1 MARDLSGARIVVTGA
16 ARGIGAGVARAAA
29 ARGAKLGL
37 VGLEPQR
44 LAELAGKIDACWAEA
59 DVSDGAAVTRAIDEV
74 AGKLGGID
82 IVFANAGIANFVPL
96 RAMDPVQFRRIIEV
110 NLIGAFLTARAALS
124 HVVASRGYVLFNA
137 SISAALAPPG
147 FGAYGASKSAV
158 EALGNVLR
166 QEVRHLGVDVGV
178 CYFGFVDTDLVG
190 TANAVYPAFRLM
202 KANLPPPAGMVI
214 PLSAAVDAAV
224 RGIERRSWRVVAPWA
239 MHFLLWL
246 RGLLVRVSP
255 RIATRFMPE
264 LERLSAQTEASKGSE
279 IPTTEP
285 RAD

>member
-1 MARDLSGARIVVTGA
+1 VALSGARIVVTGA

-29 ARGAKLGL
+29 ARGARLGL
-37 VGLEPQR
+37 VGLEPAR
-44 LAELAGKIDACWAEA
+44 LAELAGEIDAVWAEA

-74 AGKLGGID
+74 AAKLGGID
-82 IVFANAGIANFVPL
+82 VLFANAGIANFVPL
-96 RAMDPVQFRRIIEV
+96 RAMDPAQFRRVIEV
-110 NLIGAFLTARAALS
+110 NLIGAFSTARAALP

-166 QEVRHLGVDVGV
+166 QETRHLGVDVGV

-190 TANAVYPAFRLM
+190 TANTVYPAFRLM

-214 PLSAAVDAAV
+214 PLSAAVDAAM
-224 RGIERRSWRVVAPWA
+224 RGIERRKSRVVAPWA
-239 MHFLLWL
+239 MHLLLML

-255 RIATRFMPE
+255 RMATRFMPE
-264 LERLSAQTEASKGSE
+264 LERLSAATEATKGTE
-279 IPTTEP
+279 IPSSEP